1 VLALLAI
8 EGGLRLVMGPPPP
21 PVRVLGALQDH
32 DEYLSAQGAY
42 IVANYVEKDPPVIS
56 VESKAP
62 RCAVLGGSSVHDGA
76 ATVRTASEF
85 PALLGETVGFPVVN
99 LGSPGLDSFDMVRV
113 VEDMVQW
120 KWSCIVLYGPHNDFG
135 NAFFQAR
142 FGTPLGALGAH
153 ALAFMERFQLFT
165 QVARLVHASG
175 GTRLKD
181 HDRGAL
187 AGLDDE
193 RFERILRYLEQ
204 NHRRM
209 AWLAEQHG
217 IETIIVSPVG
227 HTLNQPGDPCT
238 SPGCAWPIYKQAMN
252 NADWNPQKAAQLF
265 REARDAD
272 RVGLRAPTAATEA
285 LHRVAIDTGS
295 VWVDAENMVPQ
306 HQLVPLPSPLLFTDG
321 VHFTAAGHRAMAEAI
336 APAVRQAVAGR

>member
-1 VLALLAI
+1 MLALLAL

-21 PVRVLGALQDH
+21 PVRVFGALKDYDQ
-32 DEYLSAQGAY
+32 YLSEQGVY
-42 IVANYVEKDPPVIS
+42 IVANYVQNNAPTIPLQ
-56 VESKAP
+56 SKTP
-62 RCAVLGGSSVHDGA
+62 RCAVLGGSSVHDGSPSVPTA
-76 ATVRTASEF
+76 AEF
-85 PALLGETVGFPVVN
+85 PALIGEAVGIPVVN
-99 LGSPGLDSFDMVRV
+99 LGAPGLDSFDMVRI
-113 VEDMVQW
+113 VEDLVQW

-142 FGTPLGALGAH
+142 FGTPLGAFGAR

-165 QVARLVHASG
+165 QVARLVNATG
-175 GTRLKD
+175 GTRLKGND
-181 HDRGAL
+181 HGAPS
-187 AGLDDE
+187 GLDDE

-252 NADWNPQKAAQLF
+252 TADWNPQKAAQLF

-272 RVGLRAPTAATEA
+272 RIGLRAPTAATEA
-285 LHRVAIDTGS
+285 LHQVAIDTGS
-295 VWVDAENMVPQ
+295 VWVDAEKMVPQ